1 MCVCVCVL
9 LLVPF
14 YWFAERPIFKL
25 TTFVPKH
32 WPRNATHAHSHTHKD
47 TLGLFALE
55 MALPVAIA
63 FSIAYF
69 CAFSDKLKEKAK
81 VSAKKTQ
88 FLVYNSI
95 YNIICM
101 CVYIMHTYN
110 YRQASNFDTYNFF
123 GIFGLLLSSIYFPLL
138 FCCLTAAICS

>member
-1 MCVCVCVL
+1 M
-9 LLVPF
+9 P
-14 YWFAERPIFKL
+14 
-25 TTFVPKH
+25 H
-32 WPRNATHAHSHTHKD
+32 THTHKHKD

-81 VSAKKTQ
+81 VSAKKTH

-95 YNIICM
+95 YNIISM
-101 CVYIMHTYN
+101 YVYIIHTYN

-123 GIFGLLLSSIYFPLL
+123 GIFGLLASIYFPLL
-138 FCCLTAAICS
+138 LCCLTAAICS